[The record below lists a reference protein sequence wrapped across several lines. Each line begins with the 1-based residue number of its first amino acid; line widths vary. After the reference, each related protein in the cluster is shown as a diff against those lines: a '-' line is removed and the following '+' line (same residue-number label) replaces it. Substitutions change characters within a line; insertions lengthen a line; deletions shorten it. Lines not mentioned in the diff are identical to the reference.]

1 MAIFRQFS
9 AYQSWQAPACLHF
22 LHRDLHKIL
31 LIFSPMEFC
40 RSRFS
45 SGRGKTAVNPDGFT
59 RILTKDRRK
68 TARQNRVRI
77 YSRLVKVKGV
87 EPQSVF
93 GGIFV
98 PAHRQNPHEYVSI
111 HSGFSS
117 TRPKST
123 RHKLLRTEKEI
134 IFKDFSVQ
142 RRSNPDGLRST
153 ISRKKTEKD
162 SLSAVVVRFP
172 LP

>member
-1 MAIFRQFS
+1 M
-9 AYQSWQAPACLHF
+9 
-22 LHRDLHKIL
+22 HRIL
-31 LIFSPMEFC
+31 LEILHIFSPSEFC
-40 RSRFS
+40 RSRFLS
-45 SGRGKTAVNPDGFT
+45 DRGKTTANPDGFA
-59 RILTKDRRK
+59 RILTKSGRK
-68 TARQNRVRI
+68 YARQNRVRI
-77 YSRLVKVKGV
+77 CSRLLKVKGV

-98 PAHRQNPHEYVSI
+98 PAHCQNPHEYVGI

-117 TRPKST
+117 TIPKSI
-123 RHKLLRTEKEI
+123 RHKLLRTEKKI

-153 ISRKKTEKD
+153 ISRKKAEKV
-162 SLSAVVVRFP
+162 SLSAVLVRFP